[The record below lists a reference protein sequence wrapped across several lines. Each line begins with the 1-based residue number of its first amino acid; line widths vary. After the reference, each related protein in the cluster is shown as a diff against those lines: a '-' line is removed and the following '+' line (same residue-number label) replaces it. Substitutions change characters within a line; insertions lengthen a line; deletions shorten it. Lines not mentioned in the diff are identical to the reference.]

1 MTWVTWVC
9 TARGGGA
16 GGAGGGH
23 YSQQDGRK
31 EQERGAVLAPCQCLS
46 PCLSLPQPGDPAP
59 TEGGGE
65 GGGEAPG
72 AGHQHPEPGGGGG
85 GAGGVPEEGR
95 EEAGRRQQ
103 ERRRRWELE
112 AKKGLE
118 AAQER
123 LEEEKRG
130 REAYSEGRLRGGWRR
145 G

>member
-1 MTWVTWVC
+1 MGVAEVEEQNTSIQ
-9 TARGGGA
+9 
-16 GGAGGGH
+16 
-23 YSQQDGRK
+23 SQ
-31 EQERGAVLAPCQCLS
+31 EEEELVVYQERR
-46 PCLSLPQPGDPAP
+46 
-59 TEGGGE
+59 
-65 GGGEAPG
+65 
-72 AGHQHPEPGGGGG
+72 
-85 GAGGVPEEGR
+85 R